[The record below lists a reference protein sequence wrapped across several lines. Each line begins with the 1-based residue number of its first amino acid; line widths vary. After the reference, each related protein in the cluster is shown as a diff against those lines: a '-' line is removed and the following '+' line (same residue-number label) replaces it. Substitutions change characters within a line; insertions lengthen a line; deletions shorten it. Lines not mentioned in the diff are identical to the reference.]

1 MKKISN
7 KDSTMYVWDLG
18 GINMVSAN
26 QKDKRRIV
34 QIEPLFEPM
43 SNIANR
49 KEVPSFKRLFMVEV
63 EDEEN

>member
-7 KDSTMYVWDLG
+7 KNSTMYVWDLG